1 MTGVACRPELQC
13 ILRGCRH
20 SFAILRSGPTWK
32 ASWRTL
38 MDIYSTIPG
47 VDAVS
52 QTFANKRGKY
62 VTLSDSELCSE
73 HCICMLIIAD

>member
-1 MTGVACRPELQC
+1 MGLNSNASYAVVGTASHV
-13 ILRGCRH
+13 
-20 SFAILRSGPTWK
+20 LRSGPTWT
-32 ASWRTL
+32 ATWRTL

-52 QTFANKRGKY
+52 QTLANKRGKY
-62 VTLSDSELCSE
+62 VALSDSELCSE